1 MSYRYYSSQRPVSP
15 GSFPKPV
22 GNGVLEI
29 VNFDRRTPCYDANCD
44 AWGYIE
50 YEKPLSKE
58 LARCYELVKQKY
70 PLYIKCGEYIGRF
83 QYEESRGI
91 SVYRF
96 PSGDRV
102 ASSGEIEHGSNDR
115 QELEARL

>member
-22 GNGVLEI
+22 GNRVLEI
-29 VNFDRRTPCYDANCD
+29 VNFDKRTPCYDANCD

-50 YEKPLSKE
+50 YEKPLGKE
-58 LARCYELVKQKY
+58 LARCYELVRQKY

-83 QYEESRGI
+83 QYEESKGI
-91 SVYRF
+91 PIYRF
-96 PSGDRV
+96 PGGDRV
-102 ASSGEIEHGSNDR
+102 GDSFEIEHGSNNR
-115 QELEARL
+115 KELEER